1 MRMSISFVVAVVVG
15 VVAGCAGAPSG
26 FEPAGVDAPAYRRGV
41 NVNHWL
47 SGNYGASHTYGAPWF
62 DAEDVAW
69 IAAHG
74 FDHIRIRVT
83 SVDWLRPDGTLD
95 PAKVAPLDAAL
106 GWARAH
112 QLGVV
117 IAMTAFPGRPVDRSA
132 AADFAD
138 PGLHAAAVQLWGLVA
153 ARYAGTGDAVRF
165 ELIHAPWATRAADLA
180 AFQRAGLAAI
190 RAHDRRR
197 FVYLTP
203 NQMAP
208 AAVGETAWP
217 DDPRTGLA
225 LEFWDPVGFTQQYE
239 PTDPPREFPG
249 PSPGEDVA
257 AIDR

>member
-138 PGLHAAAVQLWGLVA
+138 PGLHAAAVQLWALVA
-153 ARYAGTGDAVRF
+153 ARYPTTAGGSSTSRRTRWRRRRSARPRG
-165 ELIHAPWATRAADLA
+165 PMTRAPGSRSSSGTRSASRSSTSRPIR
-180 AFQRAGLAAI
+180 RASSPA
-190 RAHDRRR
+190 RARARTSPRSIARSRRSPR
-197 FVYLTP
+197 GRR
-203 NQMAP
+203 AP
-208 AAVGETAWP
+208 A
-217 DDPRTGLA
+217 
-225 LEFWDPVGFTQQYE
+225 
-239 PTDPPREFPG
+239 
-249 PSPGEDVA
+249 
-257 AIDR
+257 